1 MSFFAL
7 SDRSSWQA
15 FWVQSAGN
23 SRLYEESF
31 SLFNKRFFAAH
42 QIQAQ
47 QFWSGIPKQ
56 MGAAYRGLAF
66 LGAAALKRA

>member
-1 MSFFAL
+1 MGFFAL

-23 SRLYEESF
+23 NRLYEESF
-31 SLFNKRFFAAH
+31 SLFNKKYFCGAPKAS
-42 QIQAQ
+42 Q
-47 QFWSGIPKQ
+47 QFWSGIPNQ
-56 MGAAYRGLAF
+56 LGAAYRGLAF

>member
-42 QIQAQ
+42 QIQASS
-47 QFWSGIPKQ
+47 SGP
-56 MGAAYRGLAF
+56 AYQNKWAPHTV
-66 LGAAALKRA
+66 ALPSWARLH